1 MLKMLALLAIVPV
14 WAFGQASVAGVSG
27 PEVFKTALGDLKI
40 TLQKHASLMMTWN
53 GKVIYVDPVS
63 SSADYAALPKADLI
77 LITHHHSDHLD
88 PAAIAK
94 VRTPSTEVILTAKCA
109 EKEPGLVMANG
120 DSRSL
125 LGLTV
130 EAVPAYNLV
139 HMRSPNVPY
148 HPKGE
153 GNGYVLAL
161 GGLRVYVAGDTE
173 NIPEMKALK
182 NIDVAFVPMNIPYTM
197 TPEMAADAVRGFR
210 PKVVYPYHD
219 KGTDPQKLVDLLKGE
234 KGIEVR
240 IREIY

>member
-1 MLKMLALLAIVPV
+1 MIRILILLAVLPV
-14 WAFGQASVAGVSG
+14 WAFGQASASG
-27 PEVFKTALGDLKI
+27 PSRPDIFKTAQGDLSL
-40 TLQKHASLMMTWN
+40 TLQKHASLVMTWN

-77 LITHHHSDHLD
+77 LITHAHSDHFD
-88 PAAIAK
+88 PAAIAAI
-94 VRTPSTEVILTAKCA
+94 RTSSSRVILTAKAA
-109 EKEPGLVMANG
+109 EKEQGTVLANG
-120 DSRSL
+120 ESLSL

-153 GNGYVLAL
+153 GNGYVLTL
-161 GGLRVYVAGDTE
+161 GGFRVYIAGDTE
-173 NIPEMKALK
+173 NIPEMRALR
-182 NIDVAFVPMNIPYTM
+182 NIDVALLPMNLPYTM
-197 TPEMAADAVRGFR
+197 TPEMAADAARSFG
-210 PKVVYPYHD
+210 PKVVYPYHY
-219 KGTDPQKLVDLLKGE
+219 KGTDPRKLAEALKDE